1 MISHKILRPVF
12 VILMLMLG
20 IPAAWAGDPVADQI
34 IRLRAQRE
42 KAIADALAKANADYS
57 RSLDKLKSLYASKP
71 DSVAIIARE
80 KEELE
85 KISLVTVPPVVKITL
100 PLTVTAT
107 AGTSKTRPSIQKPAD
122 LARYLIGTQWSYYSN
137 DKFLGEPKTLEFTG
151 PDTATIDSKD
161 YTWKV
166 TEKNK
171 IWLSGDKEFTFNKQ
185 YNEFIGGWI
194 PNPNDRNSARLI
206 EP

>member
-1 MISHKILRPVF
+1 M
-12 VILMLMLG
+12 
-20 IPAAWAGDPVADQI
+20 ADQI

-71 DSVAIIARE
+71 DSAAIIARE

-85 KISLVTVPPVVKITL
+85 KISLVSVPPLVKMTL
-100 PLTVTAT
+100 PLTVTAA
-107 AGTSKTRPSIQKPAD
+107 AGTSKARLSIQKPAD

-137 DKFLGEPKTLEFTG
+137 GKFLGDPKTLEFTG
-151 PDTATIDSKD
+151 PDTATIDSKE